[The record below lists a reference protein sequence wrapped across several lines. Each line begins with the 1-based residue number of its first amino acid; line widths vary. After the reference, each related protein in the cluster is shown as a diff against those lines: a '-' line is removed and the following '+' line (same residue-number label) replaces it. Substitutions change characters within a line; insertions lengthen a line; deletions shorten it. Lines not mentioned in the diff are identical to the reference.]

1 MGHRDDW
8 IAGCT
13 ESSFAGEAGTC
24 RWCAA
29 NLPRTKA
36 GRINAN
42 RRWCGEG
49 CREAFWQQHIWQ
61 AARPAALARDGYVC
75 QRCGRVGWR
84 DVPADVLHI
93 DRKPVDH
100 ARRVSEEDW
109 AIALGW
115 LDEHDVRGP
124 QAWDASAMVARNHTV
139 RQLPDSIWQLVQS
152 ERPPLRKHPV
162 GATHDLEVNHT
173 RPRRGQG
180 YTTGCHHHLDLLE
193 TLCRVCHVEET
204 ARQRRQRKPERD
216 QAWHYGYNAAIE
228 GCDMRDL
235 GLNTYLNRELIDA
248 CLRGW
253 RRGQAE
259 QRSGQLALTDGP

>member
-8 IAGCT
+8 IAACT
-13 ESSFAGEAGTC
+13 ASSFTGEAGTC

-29 NLPRTKA
+29 SLPRTKA

-49 CREAFWQQHIWQ
+49 CREGFWQNHVWQ
-61 AARPAALARDGYVC
+61 AARYAALARDGYVC

-84 DVPADVLHI
+84 DVPNDVLHI
-93 DRKPVDH
+93 RREPVDD
-100 ARRVSEEDW
+100 ARPVSEESW

-152 ERPPLRKHPV
+152 ERPPLRKRRV
-162 GATHDLEVNHT
+162 GATHDLEVNHLH
-173 RPRRGQG
+173 PRRGRG
-180 YTTGCHHHLDLLE
+180 YAIGCHHHLDLLE

-216 QAWHYGYNAAIE
+216 QAYQYGHTAALQ
-228 GCDMRDL
+228 GRDMRDL
-235 GLNTYLNRELIDA
+235 GLMDYPNRELVDA

-253 RRGQAE
+253 RKGLADR
-259 QRSGQLALTDGP
+259 RDGQLALTDGP